1 MKIKLVKFTSY
12 RSTLQASEAAA
23 NNSDPHQTDPEA
35 LPTYNGQ
42 PTTIPSDHA
51 DHTILPEYPG
61 QTILQEPPRDTL
73 LPEYQNT
80 LLPEYQNTL
89 LPEYQNT
96 LLADQDDPN
105 TQPSYNNNLSPSAPP
120 AEFALLPSIPPMLP
134 TTAEEGEGAAAMQA
148 LAAVA
153 EAEEAAG
160 RSDQSGYEE
169 PPSYEAA
176 MGGNI

>member
-1 MKIKLVKFTSY
+1 MIS
-12 RSTLQASEAAA
+12 STLQASEAAA

-35 LPTYNGQ
+35 LPTYNDQ
-42 PTTIPSDHA
+42 PTTIPSNHV

-61 QTILQEPPRDTL
+61 QTILQEPPSDTL

-96 LLADQDDPN
+96 LLAGQDDL
-105 TQPSYNNNLSPSAPP
+105 PSCNNNLSPSAPP
-120 AEFALLPSIPPMLP
+120 AEFAMLPPMPPMLP
-134 TTAEEGEGAAAMQA
+134 PTAEEGEGAAAMQA
-148 LAAVA
+148 LAA
-153 EAEEAAG
+153 EEGARG
-160 RSDQSGYEE
+160 SDQGGYEE

>member
-1 MKIKLVKFTSY
+1 MKIYLVKKFTSY

-35 LPTYNGQ
+35 LPTYNDQ

-61 QTILQEPPRDTL
+61 QTILQEQPSDTL
-73 LPEYQNT
+73 LPEYQDA
-80 LLPEYQNTL
+80 LLPEYQNTVL
-89 LPEYQNT
+89 AGQDDLNT
-96 LLADQDDPN
+96 L
-105 TQPSYNNNLSPSAPP
+105 PSYNNNLSPSAPP
-120 AEFALLPSIPPMLP
+120 AEFALLPSMPSMPPMLP
-134 TTAEEGEGAAAMQA
+134 MPPTAEEGDAAAAMQA

-153 EAEEAAG
+153 EAEEAAR

>member
-1 MKIKLVKFTSY
+1 MKIYLVKKFTSY

-23 NNSDPHQTDPEA
+23 NNTDLHQTDPEA
-35 LPTYNGQ
+35 LPTYNDQ

-61 QTILQEPPRDTL
+61 QTILQEPPSDTL

-80 LLPEYQNTL
+80 F
-89 LPEYQNT
+89 
-96 LLADQDDPN
+96 LAGQDDPN
-105 TQPSYNNNLSPSAPP
+105 TLPRYNNNLSPSAPP
-120 AEFALLPSIPPMLP
+120 AEFAMLPSMPPMLP
-134 TTAEEGEGAAAMQA
+134 PTAEEGEGAAAMQA

-153 EAEEAAG
+153 EAEEAAR

>member
-1 MKIKLVKFTSY
+1 MLIKKFTSY
-12 RSTLQASEAAA
+12 RSTLQASEAATH
-23 NNSDPHQTDPEA
+23 NSDPHQTDPEA
-35 LPTYNGQ
+35 LPTYIDQ

-61 QTILQEPPRDTL
+61 QTILQEQPSDTLLPEYQDTL

-80 LLPEYQNTL
+80 V
-89 LPEYQNT
+89 
-96 LLADQDDPN
+96 LAGQDDPN
-105 TQPSYNNNLSPSAPP
+105 TLPSYNNNLSPSAPP
-120 AEFALLPSIPPMLP
+120 AEFALLPSMPSMPPMLP
-134 TTAEEGEGAAAMQA
+134 MPPTAEEGDAAAAMQA

-153 EAEEAAG
+153 EAEEAAR

>member
-1 MKIKLVKFTSY
+1 MLLKFTSY

-35 LPTYNGQ
+35 LPTYNDQ
-42 PTTIPSDHA
+42 PTTIPSDHV

-61 QTILQEPPRDTL
+61 QTILQEPPSDTL

-96 LLADQDDPN
+96 LLAGQDDPN
-105 TQPSYNNNLSPSAPP
+105 TLPSYNNNLSPSAPP
-120 AEFALLPSIPPMLP
+120 AEFAPMPPMPPMLP
-134 TTAEEGEGAAAMQA
+134 PTAEEGEAAAAMQA
-148 LAAVA
+148 LAAVE

-160 RSDQSGYEE
+160 RSDQGGYEE

>member
-1 MKIKLVKFTSY
+1 MKIYLVKKFTSY

-23 NNSDPHQTDPEA
+23 NNTDLHQTDPEA
-35 LPTYNGQ
+35 LPTYNDQ

-61 QTILQEPPRDTL
+61 QTILQEPPSDTL

-80 LLPEYQNTL
+80 F
-89 LPEYQNT
+89 
-96 LLADQDDPN
+96 LAGQDDPN
-105 TQPSYNNNLSPSAPP
+105 TLPSYNNNLSPSAPP
-120 AEFALLPSIPPMLP
+120 AEFALMPPMPSMPPMLP
-134 TTAEEGEGAAAMQA
+134 PRAEEGEAAAAMQA

-153 EAEEAAG
+153 EAEIAGG